1 MSYNLQTVEAALSQL
16 YSNMGA
22 GSAEANQYLTAMQAS
37 AQAWDIAWKLLDKTK
52 PVEVQYF
59 GATTLHTK
67 ISRYWYQLPQR
78 EYESLRNR
86 LLQAMVDYALG
97 PRLVLTKILVALA
110 SYVVNTIGNF
120 WPSAI
125 DDLLASLRPQLFTIL
140 AVSEL
145 VHFQPDHL
153 LKILL
158 DLLTFIPEEL
168 QSTEQLMRGPSR
180 KLLEESGG
188 KIVAFINR
196 LAVLNTDALGCLSSW
211 SQLAFVPE
219 QHLVLLPRVLACVR
233 NAEFCR
239 PAVELLTVIAGQPD
253 LHKFPRFV
261 MEVIRCVVQLD
272 DVFSEKMASGDTELC
287 GHLCRLL
294 VEIVECHAHSMVL
307 MLLSKTDHKPS
318 ILKLFDHLLKFTG
331 TPHQYPV
338 EETWSRDSLPAWHAL
353 QDSVTTC
360 EGPQRESLLLMLQP
374 LWHNLFV
381 TLLRKAQLPSDQS
394 QWDSEEK
401 DALRCYRQ
409 DIGDCIMALF
419 DVLRES
425 LLAALAV
432 HLELAVRALEKDRS
446 AWQAAEV
453 CLLALQSV
461 AENVRPQD
469 EPYLGPQLRK
479 ALPHLMADPRLQPA
493 TLTCLG
499 SLGSWLQDPQ
509 QLGLVLPVLLAGL
522 EAGPKMSMAAS
533 LALKDLARDC
543 RQALVPHTQPLLEA
557 IQRLLLG
564 QQLRPAERVR
574 LLNLAGQLLASWEL
588 APSEAWLST
597 VLDYQLQLLQAGT
610 PAVGQALQEL
620 AALVSGLAGREEPP
634 SLVEAVVQRA
644 LPALGA
650 IAAMHAS
657 DEGTI
662 EALCECVKRAAVALE
677 RPAAEQ
683 LLFLLVQLQEACP
696 QASVVDT
703 CRPLLLM
710 LSIPSNRL
718 HPSAVPALAR
728 ICNVTLIPAMASL
741 ANFQERT
748 AVLESLYQCLGFL
761 ARKAVYV
768 LTPEAVNLSMVFQC
782 AILAIGLPEK
792 GTVKAAA
799 FFLAEVIQ
807 QSVQHDTLVQLAE
820 VVDTYRMLIL
830 ERCFLVVGGGQSPR
844 SAVEPMADVIL
855 ALTKQNLQATS
866 HCVSELLLRPGFP
879 SPQLTHDHRVR
890 YIRLLL
896 KERTNKRIIK
906 EALVEMCLVCRGIVG
921 TEYAAQ
927 TTQHFP

>member
-1 MSYNLQTVEAALSQL
+1 MP
-16 YSNMGA
+16 A
-22 GSAEANQYLTAMQAS
+22 GT
-37 AQAWDIAWKLLDKTK
+37 
-52 PVEVQYF
+52 
-59 GATTLHTK
+59 
-67 ISRYWYQLPQR
+67 
-78 EYESLRNR
+78 
-86 LLQAMVDYALG
+86 
-97 PRLVLTKILVALA
+97 
-110 SYVVNTIGNF
+110 
-120 WPSAI
+120 
-125 DDLLASLRPQLFTIL
+125 
-140 AVSEL
+140 
-145 VHFQPDHL
+145 
-153 LKILL
+153 
-158 DLLTFIPEEL
+158 
-168 QSTEQLMRGPSR
+168 
-180 KLLEESGG
+180 
-188 KIVAFINR
+188 
-196 LAVLNTDALGCLSSW
+196 
-211 SQLAFVPE
+211 
-219 QHLVLLPRVLACVR
+219 
-233 NAEFCR
+233 
-239 PAVELLTVIAGQPD
+239 
-253 LHKFPRFV
+253 
-261 MEVIRCVVQLD
+261 
-272 DVFSEKMASGDTELC
+272 
-287 GHLCRLL
+287 
-294 VEIVECHAHSMVL
+294 
-307 MLLSKTDHKPS
+307 
-318 ILKLFDHLLKFTG
+318 
-331 TPHQYPV
+331 
-338 EETWSRDSLPAWHAL
+338 
-353 QDSVTTC
+353 
-360 EGPQRESLLLMLQP
+360 
-374 LWHNLFV
+374 
-381 TLLRKAQLPSDQS
+381 
-394 QWDSEEK
+394 
-401 DALRCYRQ
+401 
-409 DIGDCIMALF
+409 
-419 DVLRES
+419 
-425 LLAALAV
+425 
-432 HLELAVRALEKDRS
+432 
-446 AWQAAEV
+446 
-453 CLLALQSV
+453 
-461 AENVRPQD
+461 
-469 EPYLGPQLRK
+469 
-479 ALPHLMADPRLQPA
+479 
-493 TLTCLG
+493 
-499 SLGSWLQDPQ
+499 PQ

-574 LLNLAGQLLASWEL
+574 LLNLAGQLLASWGARTFRSL
-588 APSEAWLST
+588 AFHS
-597 VLDYQLQLLQAGT
+597 
-610 PAVGQALQEL
+610 
-620 AALVSGLAGREEPP
+620 REEPP

-696 QASVVDT
+696 QASVVTRSTAVAPTPAPASVVDT

-844 SAVEPMADVIL
+844 
-855 ALTKQNLQATS
+855 

>member
-1 MSYNLQTVEAALSQL
+1 MNYNLQTVEAALSQL
-16 YSNMGA
+16 YCNTGA

-37 AQAWDIAWKLLDKTK
+37 AQAWDIAWKLLDMTK

-67 ISRYWYQLPQR
+67 ISRHWHQLPPY
-78 EYESLRNR
+78 EYENLRTR
-86 LLQAMVDYALG
+86 LLQAMVDYARG

-110 SYVVNTIGNF
+110 SYVVNTIGSF

-125 DDLLASLRPQLFTIL
+125 DDLLVSLRPQLFTIL
-140 AVSEL
+140 A
-145 VHFQPDHL
+145 PDHL
-153 LKILL
+153 LKLLL
-158 DLLTFIPEEL
+158 DLLAFIPEEL
-168 QSTEQLMRGPSR
+168 QSTEQSMRGPSR
-180 KLLEESGG
+180 KPLEASSG
-188 KIVAFINR
+188 KILAFINR
-196 LAVLNTDALGCLSSW
+196 LTVLDTDALGCLASW
-211 SQLAFVPE
+211 SQLAFSWE

-233 NAEFCR
+233 NAEFSR

-253 LHKFPRFV
+253 LHKFPRFILE
-261 MEVIRCVVQLD
+261 MIECVVQLD
-272 DVFSEKMASGDTELC
+272 DVFSEKMASGDTESC

-294 VEIVECHAHSMVL
+294 VEIVECHAHSLVM
-307 MLLSKTDHKPS
+307 MLLNKPDHKLT
-318 ILKLFDHLLKFTG
+318 ILRLFDHLLKFTG

-338 EETWSRDSLPAWHAL
+338 DETWSRDSLPAWHAL
-353 QDSVTTC
+353 QDAVSLC

-381 TLLRKAQLPSDQS
+381 TLLRKAQLPLDES

-425 LLAALAV
+425 LLAALAA
-432 HLELAVRALEKDRS
+432 HLELAMRALEKDRR
-446 AWQAAEV
+446 AWQAAEA

-461 AENVRPQD
+461 AENVRPHD

-479 ALPHLMADPRLQPA
+479 ALPQLVSDPRLQPA
-493 TLTCLG
+493 TLACLG

-509 QLGLVLPVLLAGL
+509 QLGMVLPILLAGL

-543 RQALVPHTQPLLEA
+543 RQALVPHTQPVLEVT
-557 IQRLLLG
+557 QRLLLG
-564 QQLRPAERVR
+564 QQLHPPERVR
-574 LLNLAGQLLASWEL
+574 LLNLAGQLLASWDL

-634 SLVEAVVQRA
+634 SLVEPVIQRA
-644 LPALGA
+644 LPALSA
-650 IAAMHAS
+650 IAARHAS
-657 DEGTI
+657 DEATI

-683 LLFLLVQLQEACP
+683 LLCLLVQLQEACP

-703 CRPLLLM
+703 CRPLLVM
-710 LSIPSNRL
+710 LSIPSDRP
-718 HPSAVPALAR
+718 HPAVIPALGR
-728 ICNVTLIPAMASL
+728 ICNATLLPALTSL
-741 ANFQERT
+741 DNFQEKT
-748 AVLESLYQCLGFL
+748 AVLESFYQCLGNL

-768 LTPEAVNLSMVFQC
+768 LSTEVVNLSMVFQC
-782 AILAIGLPEK
+782 AIVAIGLPEK

-807 QSVQHDTLVQLAE
+807 QSLQHDTLVQLAQ

-830 ERCFLVVGGGQSPR
+830 ERCLVVVGGGQSPR
-844 SAVEPMADVIL
+844 SSVEPMADVVL
-855 ALTKQNLQATS
+855 ALTKQNLPATS
-866 HCVSELLLRPGFP
+866 QCVSELLLSRPDFP
-879 SPQLTHDHRVR
+879 SPQLKQEHRVR
-890 YIRLLL
+890 YMRVLL
-896 KERTNKRIIK
+896 KERSNKRIIK
-906 EALVEMCLVCRGIVG
+906 EALVEMSLVCRGLVG

-927 TTQHFP
+927 TTQPFP

>member
-67 ISRYWYQLPQR
+67 ISRHWYQLPQR

-97 PRLVLTKILVALA
+97 PRLVLTKILVA
-110 SYVVNTIGNF
+110 
-120 WPSAI
+120 
-125 DDLLASLRPQLFTIL
+125 
-140 AVSEL
+140 
-145 VHFQPDHL
+145 
-153 LKILL
+153 
-158 DLLTFIPEEL
+158 L

-307 MLLSKTDHKPS
+307 MLLSKTDHKPT

-557 IQRLLLG
+557 IQRLLLT
-564 QQLRPAERVR
+564 QQLRPAER
-574 LLNLAGQLLASWEL
+574 LLASWEL

-610 PAVGQALQEL
+610 PAVRQALQEL

-696 QASVVDT
+696 QASVVTRSTAVVPTPAPASVVDT

-844 SAVEPMADVIL
+844 SAVEPMADVVL